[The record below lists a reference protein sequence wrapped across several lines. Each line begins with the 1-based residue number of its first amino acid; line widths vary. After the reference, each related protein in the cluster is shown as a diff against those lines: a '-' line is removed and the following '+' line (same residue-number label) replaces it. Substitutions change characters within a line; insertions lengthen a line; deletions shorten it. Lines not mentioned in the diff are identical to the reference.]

1 MGDQHGRG
9 GGSDRIDAVVLGVPD
24 ALVTGGFR
32 QLSKGNAAGEAL
44 GDGFAV
50 TDGGKIEK

>member
-32 QLSKGNAAGEAL
+32 QLSKLDAAGEAL
-44 GDGFAV
+44 GDGFAFS
-50 TDGGKIEK
+50 D